1 MSRIEKAIEMA
12 AKKRQAAVP
21 APSESPGE
29 PSVAPPMTEQ
39 ATAPV
44 AAALEPGHYETRH
57 EVFAGVPA
65 PVIHNPFLVT
75 ATGETGPASEQYR
88 KLKSA
93 IVKLAQLGRFDKSL
107 MVTSAIGGEGKT
119 LTSINLAITLAQ
131 EFDHTV
137 LLVEADIRRPTI
149 MKYME
154 MEAHVGLTDCVLDG
168 IDVGDVLVKTGI
180 GKLSIL
186 PAGRLVPNPVELF
199 SSNRMQNLLLE
210 VKNRYPDRYVIID
223 TTPLLP
229 FAEPQF
235 IASVVGG
242 VLFVVR
248 EGYTSTDK
256 AVKAL
261 GLLKNHNLLGVVC
274 NGMSQVHSGGKHGYY
289 GYYGYK

>member
-12 AKKRQAAVP
+12 AKKRTMGDACAMP
-21 APSESPGE
+21 APRESAPTMANPPIDVAHE
-29 PSVAPPMTEQ
+29 AFAVVPS
-39 ATAPV
+39 
-44 AAALEPGHYETRH
+44 
-57 EVFAGVPA
+57 PA
-65 PVIHNPFLVT
+65 IKNPFLVT
-75 ATGETGPASEQYR
+75 ASGENSPAAEQYR
-88 KLKSA
+88 KLKSS

-119 LTSINLAITLAQ
+119 LTSLNLAITLAQ

-137 LLVEADIRRPTI
+137 LLVEADIRRPTVL
-149 MKYME
+149 KYLD
-154 MEAHVGLTDCVLDG
+154 MEASMGLTDCVLDG

-180 GKLSIL
+180 GKLSVL
-186 PAGRLVPNPVELF
+186 PAGRAVPNPVELF
-199 SSNRMQNLLLE
+199 SSNRMQQILAE
-210 VKNRYPDRYVIID
+210 IKSRYVDRYVIID

-235 IASVVGG
+235 IANAVGG

-256 AVKAL
+256 VTKAL

-274 NGMSQVHSGGKHGYY
+274 NGMSQVTSGGKYGYY
-289 GYYGYK
+289 GYYSRYQETGKRASK